1 VVSLDLASGRYRE
14 KVTGCLEIIARE
26 IDTESTSKQV
36 ERRKEELKRSAASA
50 EQKLTKFAE
59 YLISKVEKRRDLMRA
74 QINKKLA

>member
-1 VVSLDLASGRYRE
+1 M
-14 KVTGCLEIIARE
+14 
-26 IDTESTSKQV
+26 

-59 YLISKVEKRRDLMRA
+59 YLISKVEKRRDLMKA

>member
-1 VVSLDLASGRYRE
+1 MDIASERYRE
-14 KVTGCLEIIARE
+14 KVSGCLEVISRE
-26 IDTESTSKQV
+26 IDTESTGKQM